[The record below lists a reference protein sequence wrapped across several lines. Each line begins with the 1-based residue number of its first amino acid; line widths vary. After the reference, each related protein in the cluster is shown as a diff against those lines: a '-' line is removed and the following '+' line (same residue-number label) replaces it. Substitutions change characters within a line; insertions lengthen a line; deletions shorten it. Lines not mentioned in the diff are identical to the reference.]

1 MHKNTEQKSKSVS
14 KTDGSSVFRQTV
26 ENNLNSK
33 LSFQVEDKMRR
44 TMLQNAKVEVKKRNI
59 DNLQSKIISD
69 AERDENFMA
78 NKLMRKAARQD
89 TYNKL
94 CYLANV

>member
-1 MHKNTEQKSKSVS
+1 MQKYSDQKSKSVS
-14 KTDGSSVFRQTV
+14 KTEGSSVFRQTV

-33 LSFQVEDKMRR
+33 LTFQQEDKMRR

-59 DNLQSKIISD
+59 DNLHSKIQTDSEKED
-69 AERDENFMA
+69 NFMA